1 MGTLTLNDITLSYFL
16 LPLRLFYT
24 SIPKDKTPAPEALVG
39 LKDWVEAQ
47 LGTVLRQA
55 VAGRLDV
62 PRLPDGMLHVREDFT
77 LDTEHLPVSM
87 TLAQVKEEK
96 REGG

>member
-1 MGTLTLNDITLSYFL
+1 M
-16 LPLRLFYT
+16 
-24 SIPKDKTPAPEALVG
+24 EAR
-39 LKDWVEAQ
+39 

-62 PRLPDGMLHVREDFT
+62 PRLPDGMPDVREDFT
-77 LDTEHLPVSM
+77 LGTEHLPVSM

-96 REGG
+96 KGRWIKALLL